1 MARLDELRAALAA
14 LESGEADR
22 AEYICRTLVERDLA
36 DVEARL
42 LLGLAL
48 GLCGKTEK
56 AAPVLNEV
64 ANTRSGH
71 AHPCRDLAQMLLAQG
86 KAEQIAP
93 QYRACLALTP
103 DDQRLC
109 FAFADFLRDRGG
121 ADEAVAVLEPLTRSG
136 AVSVELHNELGLAL
150 AEGGR
155 FAEALAHFREALARD
170 PGPAALWAN
179 LGMML
184 KVEGQFD
191 AALGAYGEALARD
204 PNNRQIKLNRAVVR
218 MQAGRFAE
226 VWRDEDCTLSEPG
239 RTLLPLETLLPPI
252 SRRADLTGCTVMVLQ
267 EEGLGDTL
275 QFLRYLPL
283 LMQRGA
289 RVIAAV
295 PQPLIRLMRSIPGIM
310 VPDTDAPVPAF
321 DYHCSFNGLPRAF
334 ETTLDSIPCQF
345 PYIEPDPALVRQ
357 WRERLPLTDAMRV
370 GLVWAGQARPWLPGF
385 TSLDGRRSTTL
396 ANLAPL
402 AAVAGV
408 QFVSLQKGGAAE
420 QVCSADFALLDVMDE
435 VQDFADTAAI
445 VAHLDLV
452 ISVDTSVVHLAGA
465 MGKPVFMLDRY
476 DNCWRWLS
484 GRDDSPWYPN
494 LRIFRQKRP
503 GDWKPVVASVARALT
518 AMAERAEKP
527 RLPAKAPDTLYL
539 DSLDG

>member
-14 LESGEADR
+14 LESGEPER
-22 AEYICRTLVERDLA
+22 AEYTCRSLVARDPA
-36 DVEARL
+36 DIEALL

-48 GLCGKTEK
+48 GLRGNTDA
-56 AAPVLNEV
+56 AAPILNDV
-64 ANTRSGH
+64 ASVRLQHG
-71 AHPCRDLAQMLLAQG
+71 HPCRDLAQMLLAQG
-86 KAEQIAP
+86 KAAQIAP
-93 QYRACLALTP
+93 HYRACLTLTP
-103 DDQRLC
+103 DDPRLC
-109 FAFADFLRDRGG
+109 FPFAEFLRERGG
-121 ADEAVAVLEPLTRSG
+121 VDEAVAVLEPLMRSEPVG
-136 AVSVELHNELGLAL
+136 AELHNELGLAL

-155 FAEALAHFREALARD
+155 FIEAAAHFREALAGD
-170 PGPAALWAN
+170 TGPAAFWAN

-184 KVEGQFD
+184 KVEGQFEASLD
-191 AALGAYGEALARD
+191 AYREALARD

-226 VWRDEDCTLSEPG
+226 VWQDEDCTLSEPG
-239 RTLLPLETLLPPI
+239 RSLLPLETLLPPL
-252 SRRADLTGCTVMVLQ
+252 SQRPDLTGCTVLVLQ

-289 RVIAAV
+289 HVVAAV
-295 PQPLIRLMRSIPGIM
+295 PQPLIRLMRSLPGVV
-310 VPDTDAPVPAF
+310 VPGLDSPVPAF
-321 DYHCSFNGLPRAF
+321 DFHCSFNGLPRAF
-334 ETTLDSIPCQF
+334 EMTLDSIPRQI
-345 PYIEPDPALVRQ
+345 PYIHPDPTLVRH
-357 WRERLPLTDAMRV
+357 WRERLPLTDALRV

-402 AAVAGV
+402 ASVPGV
-408 QFVSLQKGGAAE
+408 QFVSLQKGAAAE
-420 QVCSADFALLDVMDE
+420 QVRSVNFALLDVMDE

-484 GRDDSPWYPN
+484 GRDDSPWYPT
-494 LRIFRQKRP
+494 LRIFRQPEP
-503 GDWKPVVASVARALT
+503 GAWDLVVRCLVHALQAAVRGMEQT
-518 AMAERAEKP
+518 HR
-527 RLPAKAPDTLYL
+527 
-539 DSLDG
+539 

>member
-14 LESGEADR
+14 LGSGEAER
-22 AEYICRTLVERDLA
+22 AEYICRSVVARDQA
-36 DVEARL
+36 DIEALL

-48 GLCGKTEK
+48 GLRGEVHT
-56 AAPVLNEV
+56 AASVLADV
-64 ANTRSGH
+64 ARARPGH
-71 AHPCRDLAQMLLAQG
+71 AHPCRDLAQLLLAQG
-86 KAEQIAP
+86 KVEQIAP

-103 DDQRLC
+103 DDPRLC
-109 FAFADFLRDRGG
+109 FAFAEFLRDRGG
-121 ADEAVAVLEPLTRSG
+121 ADEAVALLEPLMRAEPVG
-136 AVSVELHNELGLAL
+136 AELHNELGLAL

-155 FAEALAHFREALARD
+155 FAEAAAHFREALSRD
-170 PGPAALWAN
+170 PGPAAFWAN

-184 KVEGQFD
+184 KVEGRLD
-191 AALGAYGEALARD
+191 AALEAYGEALARD
-204 PNNRQIKLNRAVVR
+204 PHNRRIKLNRAVVR

-226 VWRDEDCTLSEPG
+226 VWQDEDSTLSEPG
-239 RTLLPLETLLPPI
+239 HSVLPLETLLPPM
-252 SRRADLTGCTVMVLQ
+252 SQRPDLTGCTVLVLQ

-295 PQPLIRLMRSIPGIM
+295 PQPLIRLMRSIPGIV
-310 VPDTDAPVPAF
+310 VPDIDAPVPAF

-334 ETTLDSIPCQF
+334 ETLLDSIPCEI
-345 PYIEPDPALVRQ
+345 PYIQPDPVLVGQ
-357 WRERLPLTDAMRV
+357 WRERLPPSDGLRV

-396 ANLAPL
+396 ATLAPL
-402 AAVAGV
+402 GSVPGV
-408 QFVSLQKGGAAE
+408 QFVSLQKGVAAE
-420 QVCSADFALLDVMDE
+420 QVRSAGFALLDVMDE
-435 VQDFADTAAI
+435 VHDFADTAAI
-445 VAHLDLV
+445 VAQLDLV

-465 MGKPVFMLDRY
+465 MGKPVFLLDRY

-494 LRIFRQKRP
+494 LRIFRQTEP
-503 GDWKPVVASVARALT
+503 GAWASAVARAVHALQ
-518 AMAERAEKP
+518 AMARPSGA
-527 RLPAKAPDTLYL
+527 
-539 DSLDG
+539 